1 MVDGNAPAIRS
12 ARREELPGR
21 VAKLPAADRSHP
33 TCPQRCGGDEPGA
46 LSSGWRRAGA
56 HLAPPGGGC
65 RDCSRLSPS
74 PADHPRRQAGAS
86 AARMSLWA
94 IIRRAAML
102 LLVVL
107 AATTPALA
115 QPAPAQTIW
124 RLLDYIAVDYA
135 GAVSEGR
142 IINDVEYTEMVE
154 FSATVRQRLAE
165 LPPTPA
171 RAALVRHAETLEAA
185 IAAKAPTEQ
194 VAPSARK
201 LGRADRKST
210 RLNSS
215 H

>member
-1 MVDGNAPAIRS
+1 MGISVWSSDVCS
-12 ARREELPGR
+12 SDLELPGR

-65 RDCSRLSPS
+65 RDCPRLSPS

-94 IIRRAAML
+94 IIRRSALL

-115 QPAPAQTIW
+115 HPAPAQTLW
-124 RLLDYIAVDYA
+124 PLLDHTTGYYA
-135 GAVSEGR
+135 LAASRGR
-142 IINDVEYTEMVE
+142 ILPAVP
-154 FSATVRQRLAE
+154 SPKTVDLPAPGPGWLA
-165 LPPTPA
+165 
-171 RAALVRHAETLEAA
+171 
-185 IAAKAPTEQ
+185 
-194 VAPSARK
+194 
-201 LGRADRKST
+201 GRT
-210 RLNSS
+210 IL
-215 H
+215 

>member
-94 IIRRAAML
+94 IIRRSEEHTSELQSLMR
-102 LLVVL
+102 
-107 AATTPALA
+107 
-115 QPAPAQTIW
+115 IS
-124 RLLDYIAVDYA
+124 YAVFCLKKKKHIY
-135 GAVSEGR
+135 
-142 IINDVEYTEMVE
+142 
-154 FSATVRQRLAE
+154 
-165 LPPTPA
+165 
-171 RAALVRHAETLEAA
+171 LVR
-185 IAAKAPTEQ
+185 
-194 VAPSARK
+194 
-201 LGRADRKST
+201 
-210 RLNSS
+210 
-215 H
+215 